1 MLQIDLGS
9 RVPIH
14 EQLINGIL
22 RLRTVGVLRSGDKL
36 PSVRALAQKLGIN
49 PNTVQKAYGALE
61 EKGVI
66 YSIAGKGSFL
76 SQSDAASEQIL
87 SATLNSFKE
96 IVKKAK
102 SMGISEKDL
111 ITALDDIYQG
121 GNLSD

>member
-14 EQLINGIL
+14 EQLVNGVL

-49 PNTVQKAYGALE
+49 PNTVQKAYATLE

-66 YSIAGKGSFL
+66 YSSAGKGSFL
-76 SQSDAASEQIL
+76 SQSDAGSEQIL
-87 SATLNSFKE
+87 STVMNSFKE
-96 IVKKAK
+96 VVKRAK
-102 SMGISEKDL
+102 SMGISEKEL
-111 ITALDDIYQG
+111 ISALDDIY
-121 GNLSD
+121 LERE

>member
-22 RLRTVGVLRSGDKL
+22 RLKTVGVLKSGDKL

-49 PNTVQKAYGALE
+49 PNTVQKAYAALE

-87 SATLNSFKE
+87 LSTLNSFKE

-102 SMGISEKDL
+102 SMGISEKEL
-111 ITALDDIYQG
+111 IAALDDVYQG
-121 GNLSD
+121 GNLND

>member
-14 EQLINGIL
+14 EQLVNGVL

-49 PNTVQKAYGALE
+49 PNTVQKAYATLE

-87 SATLNSFKE
+87 LSTLDSFKDV
-96 IVKKAK
+96 VKKAK
-102 SMGISEKDL
+102 SMGISEKEL
-111 ITALDDIYQG
+111 ISALDDIY
-121 GNLSD
+121 LERE